1 MLQPRDTCVRG
12 RGVGVVK
19 ASHCCTVHSRQTL
32 FSVVDVISAPPFRQ
46 LGGADLALAG
56 SSCSASSVFWTTQPR
71 VSSPSPCSSPSRHLG
86 ALRPGVGW
94 GRGPGSS
101 LGSAAERLGWPRFW
115 NGQQRVVCSPR
126 PSGEPCWLKRLP
138 PGGGLGVHFQASHS
152 PPGLERQ
159 GIQGYYFWFTCR
171 LLSSKATLQPGELG
185 IPREASN
192 LPRLC

>member
-94 GRGPGSS
+94 GRGPGPS

-126 PSGEPCWLKRLP
+126 PPGEPCWLKRLP
-138 PGGGLGVHFQASHS
+138 PWWGPRCPF
-152 PPGLERQ
+152 PGLPQ
-159 GIQGYYFWFTCR
+159 
-171 LLSSKATLQPGELG
+171 SSRPGEARDPGLLLLVHLSAAFLQG
-185 IPREASN
+185 NPAAR
-192 LPRLC
+192 